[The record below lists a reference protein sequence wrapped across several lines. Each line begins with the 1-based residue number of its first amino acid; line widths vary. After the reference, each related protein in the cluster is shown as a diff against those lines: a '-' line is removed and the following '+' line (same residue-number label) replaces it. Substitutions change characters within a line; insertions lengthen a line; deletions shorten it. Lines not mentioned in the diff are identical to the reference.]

1 MAYDLTSTESRGLK
15 SGHLGDVGSFLG
27 LLKIVF
33 VEFTYWVEIGFD
45 DLKRFVLSFLVS
57 A

>member
-1 MAYDLTSTESRGLK
+1 MVTS
-15 SGHLGDVGSFLG
+15 GDVGSFLG